1 MATDAA
7 VSEVVQDVFIE
18 VDGKKI
24 TNQCILADL
33 CVTADS
39 PEVRDCLRAYKL
51 HTNTKQLKCIYGP
64 IKKSTIVDTLKFL
77 QAPARNWNNYVKDA
91 CVHELICRIQN
102 LLIDTC
108 QFCSC
113 NYATGKDDILLLQ
126 CCICG
131 QSAHKPC
138 LQALLGEKYSPDL
151 NPSDVKKLIN
161 PFNIASLHFLC
172 QSCSNNEIPKASQ
185 GLKKAAQKIAQDTS
199 TDADVTNDGT
209 RVNNSVVLPP
219 SQPPLQ
225 NSQSTEELEVPP
237 NSLSGETVIEE
248 NTVNESPVDKVTEKK
263 NICRYYA
270 RGMCKY
276 GKEGNG
282 CSFDHPIYC
291 KKLLNHGT
299 SSQLRCDKGSS
310 CNHFHPK
317 MCHRSIAKKECFN
330 DRCPYFHIKG
340 TKRHPHRPQ
349 KVSHHPPGVDHH
361 PPRHSGQNYYRSQSC
376 NSSQHPPWQSGE
388 NLYPSKR
395 QFNQNPANEFESID
409 FLSMFHQMKEE
420 LFQCLDKRLQILQNI
435 SHPQNVIPPVPTF
448 LDQSQ
453 QFHGVLQPN
462 FNQNN
467 LVQSP
472 NAPQENFQIPY

>member
-1 MATDAA
+1 
-7 VSEVVQDVFIE
+7 
-18 VDGKKI
+18 
-24 TNQCILADL
+24 
-33 CVTADS
+33 
-39 PEVRDCLRAYKL
+39 
-51 HTNTKQLKCIYGP
+51 
-64 IKKSTIVDTLKFL
+64 
-77 QAPARNWNNYVKDA
+77 
-91 CVHELICRIQN
+91 
-102 LLIDTC
+102 
-108 QFCSC
+108 
-113 NYATGKDDILLLQ
+113 
-126 CCICG
+126 
-131 QSAHKPC
+131 
-138 LQALLGEKYSPDL
+138 
-151 NPSDVKKLIN
+151 
-161 PFNIASLHFLC
+161 
-172 QSCSNNEIPKASQ
+172 
-185 GLKKAAQKIAQDTS
+185 
-199 TDADVTNDGT
+199 
-209 RVNNSVVLPP
+209 
-219 SQPPLQ
+219 
-225 NSQSTEELEVPP
+225 
-237 NSLSGETVIEE
+237 
-248 NTVNESPVDKVTEKK
+248 
-263 NICRYYA
+263 
-270 RGMCKY
+270 
-276 GKEGNG
+276 
-282 CSFDHPIYC
+282 
-291 KKLLNHGT
+291 
-299 SSQLRCDKGSS
+299 
-310 CNHFHPK
+310 